1 MSFSES
7 APENLGH
14 GAVGEAE
21 RERHRLEPAVRVW
34 NPHAPGHAR
43 APGHAT
49 PLVTAGGLIVSGAL
63 RRRQDL
69 SDACAGYLPDL
80 LRSGLV
86 LLLEKSPHPYYIERP
101 FVLGSY
107 LEQGMI
113 DYRTVSTPA
122 AVAAAAWRS

>member
-1 MSFSES
+1 VSFSES

-21 RERHRLEPAVRVW
+21 RERHRLEPAVRAR
-34 NPHAPGHAR
+34 NPHAPGNAR

-86 LLLEKSPHPYYIERP
+86 LLLGETRALQGQHLLAT
-101 FVLGSY
+101 VL
-107 LEQGMI
+107 EDQI
-113 DYRTVSTPA
+113 DLGLLLGREAKTA
-122 AVAAAAWRS
+122 DGDF